1 MKRAGQRVADF
12 IWVAVLLLPG
22 PVGGQPAA
30 SRYQEAASFLRL
42 GQPARAATLLRDVLR
57 ESPSDFRAHNLMGL
71 ALAASGEREP
81 ANAHFRSAFEL
92 NPRFYPALKN
102 LALNE
107 LAMGRSEAAKAHM
120 LEVLKLAPADP
131 VAHLALAE
139 MDFGGR
145 RFRSALAH
153 YDQSRDLALRDP
165 QTSLNLARTCL
176 ELALRTKALAVLE
189 QVPPEADAAVQ
200 FQTGLLLVQLEKYEQ
215 AARRF
220 GLARK
225 GFPDPYQAGFN
236 LALAYLKARD
246 YAATIQTGEELISQG
261 FHKAEVYSLIADAYE
276 ANGDAQKA
284 YDTLRQAAQLT
295 LNEEGTYLDLA
306 SICINRDRYEVALQ
320 IVDIGLEHLPRSE
333 RLRIHRGVIMVMTS
347 QFEQAQAEFQMAIKL
362 APRASLP
369 YAALASLLMRKDELP
384 KAVELLRRRS
394 ANGPADFLI
403 ESLLGEALGRSR
415 PDPGSRDETEAV
427 RALQKSIQLNPRF
440 APSRSAL
447 GKLYVRRN
455 ELARAIKELE
465 KAIELDPENTAAR
478 YHLAQ
483 IYREKGDAAR
493 ARELLARV
501 KKMKADGLNR
511 AIEQRLA
518 YIAQETA
525 RP

>member
-12 IWVAVLLLPG
+12 IWVALLLLPG
-22 PVGGQPAA
+22 PVAGQPAA

-107 LAMGRSEAAKAHM
+107 LAMGRSEAGKAHM

-153 YDQSRDLALRDP
+153 YDRSRDLALRDP

-200 FQTGLLLVQLEKYEQ
+200 LQTGLLLMQLEKYEQ

-225 GFPDPYQAGFN
+225 GYPYQAGFN
-236 LALAYLKARD
+236 LALAYLKTRD
-246 YAATIQTGEELISQG
+246 YAATIRTGEELISQG
-261 FHKAEVYSLIADAYE
+261 FQKAEVYNLIADAYE

-295 LNEEGTYLDLA
+295 PNEEGTYLDLA

-333 RLRIHRGVIMVMTS
+333 RLRIHRGVIMAMTS

-369 YAALASLLMRKDELP
+369 YAALASLLIRKGELP

-394 ANGPADFLI
+394 ASGPADFLI
-403 ESLLGEALGRSR
+403 ESLLGDALGRSR

-465 KAIELDPENTAAR
+465 KAIELDPENTAAS
-478 YHLAQ
+478 YDLAQ
-483 IYREKGDAAR
+483 IYRKKGDAAR
-493 ARELLARV
+493 ARELFARV
-501 KKMKADGLNR
+501 KKVKADGLNR

-525 RP
+525 KP